1 MALPYFY
8 IHSAN
13 AESTQL
19 ALDENNSKH
28 IIQVLRMK
36 LGELILVTD
45 GRGHIFTCKIIEDHR
60 KKCVVFVLDTQK
72 IPIPPKK
79 VCIAISPLKNNS
91 RFEWFIEKATE
102 IGIMQIVPLLC
113 ERTEKVQVK
122 TERLQS
128 IMISAMLQSQQAW
141 LPILERPIKFSDYLK
156 VAPASQKL
164 IAHCES
170 DTAKT
175 ALSTLPPAN
184 DSLILVGP
192 EGDFTNREIEEAL
205 QQNFKPVAL
214 GNTRLRTET
223 AAIVAITLLQQL

>member
-8 IHSAN
+8 IRAAN
-13 AESTQL
+13 ADITQL
-19 ALDENNSKH
+19 TLDENNSKH

-36 LGELILVTD
+36 IGELMHVTD
-45 GRGHIFTCKIIEDHR
+45 GQGHIFTCKIIDDHK
-60 KKCVVFVLDTQK
+60 KKCIVSVLETKKVD
-72 IPIPPKK
+72 PPKK
-79 VCIAISPLKNNS
+79 KICIGISPLKNNS

-102 IGIMQIVPLLC
+102 IGVAQIVPLLC

-128 IMISAMLQSQQAW
+128 ILISAMLQSQQAW
-141 LPILERPIKFSDYLK
+141 LPVLTTPIKFLDYLK
-156 VAPASQKL
+156 TATSSQKL
-164 IAHCES
+164 IAHCEP
-170 DTAKT
+170 DHAKT
-175 ALSTLPPAN
+175 ALSTLPSKN
-184 DSLILVGP
+184 ESLILVGP

-223 AAIVAITLLQQL
+223 AAIVAVTLLQQA